1 MVDPETRGCT
11 WLQQHWK
18 HRPLPLRAN
27 SQKHIYF
34 NFTFSLL
41 CLQNCVTKQEKKQ
54 ARHRDDSKF
63 MIHQFTTQWLMVS
76 HLMFSASKKQMTD
89 NEANKKMLLLV
100 NLFES
105 ELHTWIKA
113 FNYCRQALE
122 TWSMKN
128 ILKDT
133 KVALKNDSH
142 TNVLWLNI
150 EVRLTST
157 VTNWNTM

>member
-1 MVDPETRGCT
+1 
-11 WLQQHWK
+11 
-18 HRPLPLRAN
+18 
-27 SQKHIYF
+27 
-34 NFTFSLL
+34 
-41 CLQNCVTKQEKKQ
+41 
-54 ARHRDDSKF
+54 

-122 TWSMKN
+122 T
-128 ILKDT
+128 
-133 KVALKNDSH
+133 
-142 TNVLWLNI
+142 
-150 EVRLTST
+150 
-157 VTNWNTM
+157 